1 MSIFEAGMMVC
12 FGISWP
18 IAAYKTYKAKC
29 VYGKS
34 FTFSCL
40 ILTGYVCGIIHKL
53 FFYRDWVIWLYL
65 LNMSFLIIDM
75 LLYLRY
81 KNNQAPVIDSITK
94 DELSEKKEN

>member
-81 KNNQAPVIDSITK
+81 KNNQAPVIDNITK

>member
-40 ILTGYVCGIIHKL
+40 ILTGYLCGIIHKL

-81 KNNQAPVIDSITK
+81 KNNQAPVIDNITK
-94 DELSEKKEN
+94 DELSGKKEN